1 MDLVNIAKLGA
12 LLRATIADYTIL
24 HEKIKE
30 VLDIGKELNEATP
43 DTYSA
48 ISKKYLAVIES
59 YLITNSILKL
69 QYKSLQEFAHTIQ
82 DQAPIKHPDIT
93 KAKLELMVLDMDY
106 MRTLPLLRTAVE
118 NINEIL
124 INSGAI
130 RDETLTMVGVVK
142 DGEIRV

>member
-24 HEKIKE
+24 HEKMKE
-30 VLDIGKELNEATP
+30 VMDIRKELDEATP

-48 ISKKYLAVIES
+48 ISKKYLTVIES

-69 QYKSLQEFAHTIQ
+69 QYKSLQEFAQTIQ
-82 DQAPIKHPDIT
+82 NQAPIKHPDIT

-106 MRTLPLLRTAVE
+106 MRSLPSLRNAVE

-130 RDETLTMVGVVK
+130 RDETLTMVGVVR

>member
-24 HEKIKE
+24 HEKMRE
-30 VLDIGKELNEATP
+30 VLDIGKELNKATP
-43 DTYSA
+43 DTYPE

-69 QYKSLQEFAHTIQ
+69 QYKSLQEYAHTVQ
-82 DQAPIKHPDIT
+82 NKAHIKHPDIT

-106 MRTLPLLRTAVE
+106 MRTLPSLRDAVE